1 VYRDDTPL
9 ADASF
14 VRCQIKCVISAALF
28 ITISVWLIFSSRGGP
43 QGLFSKFGVNHETS
57 FKVHEN
63 ATFSSNESAVDFV
76 GVTIA
81 NRSISS
87 IDQTLS
93 TYLRGS
99 KELRQFATAVCRD
112 LHCFHA
118 PAFIVANQTLSKLS
132 SVLADCSS
140 RGELKL
146 TLLGDSIGAGCCD
159 QRGGF
164 GAGIVSG
171 LQNLLGPD
179 VECKFKNRSRG
190 GTWPEYF
197 LYCDFSD
204 GDEDIIIL
212 EFVPSADK
220 ANVLSLEG
228 LVRKLSLLKRS
239 PVIILVATSSPDRH
253 NDTFILET
261 TELWR
266 EIANN
271 YFLLFLD
278 LTEAIT
284 YGLTTCVSGS
294 MAKTKFYS
302 DYVHPNEYGHLYAA
316 CQILGIFEAALRFS
330 PIDNRHNYVPKA
342 KPVSK
347 EVEMM
352 GITECYSVL
361 EEDRSRW
368 PHVVDVHNFQIVE
381 RAQAGSTSIHK
392 RSWQGNKTGDSI
404 SFILPP
410 FISLKVSVYVGPSD
424 DFGVAKVSIGTKHV
438 SILDTRRQPGSRPWI
453 ESHRGYINE
462 FPIVRRKDNVTY
474 DHEVVSFVIQV
485 NSSKNAID
493 SPRQQMV
500 QIIALLV
507 ETASHYDIG

>member
-1 VYRDDTPL
+1 MYT
-9 ADASF
+9 SF
-14 VRCQIKCVISAALF
+14 VGPKIRCVISAALF
-28 ITISVWLIFSSRGGP
+28 ITVSVWLIFSSRE
-43 QGLFSKFGVNHETS
+43 LSRKVGVNHETS
-57 FKVHEN
+57 FKGHEN
-63 ATFSSNESAVDFV
+63 ATFSFNESAVDFV
-76 GVTIA
+76 GVAIA

-93 TYLRGS
+93 TYIRGS
-99 KELRQFATAVCRD
+99 EELREFASAVCRD

-118 PAFIVANQTLSKLS
+118 PAFIVANKTLSKLS
-132 SVLADCSS
+132 SILTDCIS

-190 GTWPEYF
+190 ATQPEYF
-197 LYCDFSD
+197 LYCDFSA
-204 GDEDIIIL
+204 GDEDIIII
-212 EFVPSADK
+212 EFVPSPDHASK
-220 ANVLSLEG
+220 LYLEG
-228 LVRKLSLLKRS
+228 LVRKLSQLKRS
-239 PVIILVATSSPDRH
+239 PVILLVATSSPGHH
-253 NDTFILET
+253 NVTFILET

-284 YGLTTCVSGS
+284 YGLTTCVSGA

-302 DYVHPNEYGHLYAA
+302 DYIHPNEHGHLYAT

-330 PIDNRHNYVPKA
+330 PIDNYHNYVPKA
-342 KPVSK
+342 KPIIK
-347 EVEMM
+347 EVEML
-352 GITECYSVL
+352 GITKCYSVL
-361 EEDRSRW
+361 EDDKSLW
-368 PHVVDVHNFQIVE
+368 PLVVDVHNFQIVE
-381 RAQAGSTSIHK
+381 RAQAGSTSIHE